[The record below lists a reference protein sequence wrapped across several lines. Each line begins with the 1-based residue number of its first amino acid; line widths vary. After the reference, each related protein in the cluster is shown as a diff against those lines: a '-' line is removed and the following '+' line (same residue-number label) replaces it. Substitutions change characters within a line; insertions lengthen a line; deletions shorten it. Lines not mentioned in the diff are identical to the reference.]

1 MQINGY
7 QQIQLMP
14 TSTSVVDTAKTT
26 PTVTAEPGVQ
36 VNFSAQAIKLAE
48 SENASIKTAPLQ
60 SQNVTL
66 PEQPDTPLTGE
77 KLQQYVQ
84 FKKAQAQYQIHADMA
99 NILTGNGDGISAPT
113 AYYLSTNE
121 DARGVVLQQHAMQ
134 QQAENMQ
141 RYQESTQA
149 INERYKD

>member
-14 TSTSVVDTAKTT
+14 TATSVVDNVKTT
-26 PTVTAEPGVQ
+26 PTVNVESGVQ
-36 VNFSAQAIKLAE
+36 VDFSAQAIKLAE
-48 SENASIKTAPLQ
+48 SENSSIKTSPLQ
-60 SQNVTL
+60 SQSVTL
-66 PEQPDTPLTGE
+66 PEQPDIPLNDE

-99 NILTGNGDGISAPT
+99 NILTGNGGGISAPT

-121 DARGVVLQQHAMQ
+121 EARGVVLQQHAMQ
-134 QQAENMQ
+134 RQAENMQ
-141 RYQESTQA
+141 RYQESAQA
-149 INERYKD
+149 ISERYKD